1 MALNCRHCGVQVP
14 DNEDF
19 CPRCGACANCGLL
32 RTELPTSLTSSAF
45 CPNCGASL
53 RVYRQE
59 PNVMHTAEEWG
70 GVLLKMLAI
79 GILGFI
85 CFGSALC
92 GGCSVMGL
100 VGSGLNWDVG
110 SFVAS
115 LLSLLFAAF
124 VFWFGYIGIKNLNQ
138 KALN

>member
-1 MALNCRHCGVQVP
+1 MALNCRHCGAAVP

-32 RTELPTSLTSSAF
+32 RTELPTSATSSAF

-59 PNVMHTAEEWG
+59 PNLVHTAEEWV
-70 GVLLKMLAI
+70 GVLLKLLAF
-79 GILGFI
+79 GILGSI

-92 GGCSVMGL
+92 GGCAVIGL
-100 VGSGLNWDVG
+100 VGSGVNWDG
-110 SFVAS
+110 GTFLAS
-115 LLSLLFAAF
+115 CLAFLFAGF
-124 VFWFGYIGIKNLNQ
+124 LFWLGYSGIKSLTQ
-138 KALN
+138 KGP